1 MNLFLYYFSGHEI
14 DESDSSSDEEMS
26 GEEMSGDE
34 EVIGGDDE
42 EYGEEVDTFHF
53 TGEEN

>member
-1 MNLFLYYFSGHEI
+1 MNLFLYFFSGHEI

-26 GEEMSGDE
+26 GDE
-34 EVIGGDDE
+34 EVAGDDDE

-53 TGEEN
+53 AGEEN